1 MVVSPISGL
10 FFSWKICLK
19 WMIWPYTKRCWA
31 ILVSVS
37 NVENVSKTPM
47 RGALWMAV
55 AQLLASNSYGQKVR
69 AGRIWGSHL
78 GQRKFDSYSL
88 PMVL

>member
-1 MVVSPISGL
+1 MENYVKMDDLGVPPL
-10 FFSWKICLK
+10 FRKP
-19 WMIWPYTKRCWA
+19 PYTKICWA

-55 AQLLASNSYGQKVR
+55 AQLLASNSYGQKVW

-88 PMVL
+88 PIVL